1 MFFDPSYMLL
11 VMLPTLIIS
20 GLAQWYLRS
29 TYSKWGDT
37 ANSNNFSGS
46 ETARHIMRYANLN
59 VGLETTPQELGDHFD
74 PSTEI
79 VRMSPGVAQRPSV
92 ASMAIVA
99 HELGHAQQ
107 HQDKS
112 PLMAARNFLVP
123 AVQFSPTIS
132 YVLILAG
139 LFLGIAGLAWA
150 GIAFFGL
157 SVLFMILTLPVE
169 FDASRRGMKL
179 LEESGLTR
187 TAEDAKGARQVL
199 TAAAFTYIAAAI
211 SSVLTLLYYV
221 SLVRRRD

>member
-1 MFFDPSYMLL
+1 MFFDSTYMLM

-20 GLAQWYLRS
+20 GLAQWYLRN
-29 TYSKWGDT
+29 TYSKWSNT
-37 ANSNNFSGS
+37 ANSNNFAGA
-46 ETARHIMRYANLN
+46 ETARHIMRHANLN
-59 VGLETTPQELGDHFD
+59 VSLETTPQELGDHFD
-74 PSTEI
+74 PSSEI

-99 HELGHAQQ
+99 HELGHVQQ
-107 HQDKS
+107 HQEKS
-112 PLMAARNFLVP
+112 PLMTARNFLVP

-179 LEESGLTR
+179 LEEAGLTR
-187 TAEDAKGARQVL
+187 TAEDTKGARQVL

-221 SLVRRRD
+221 SLVSRRD

>member
-46 ETARHIMRYANLN
+46 ETARHIMRYANLD

-150 GIAFFGL
+150 GIGFFGL

-187 TAEDAKGARQVL
+187 TEEDTKGARQVL

-221 SLVRRRD
+221 SLVSRRD

>member
-46 ETARHIMRYANLN
+46 ETARHIMRYANLD

-150 GIAFFGL
+150 GIGFFGL

-187 TAEDAKGARQVL
+187 TEADTKGARQVL

-221 SLVRRRD
+221 SLVSRRD

>member
-20 GLAQWYLRS
+20 GLAQWYLRT

-37 ANSNNFSGS
+37 PNSSNFSGA

-59 VGLETTPQELGDHFD
+59 VSLETTPQELGDHFD
-74 PSTEI
+74 PSSGI

-112 PLMAARNFLVP
+112 PLMTARNFLVP

-139 LFLGIAGLAWA
+139 LFLNIAGLAWV

-169 FDASRRGMKL
+169 FDASRRGLKL

-187 TAEDAKGARQVL
+187 TADDTKGARQVL

-211 SSVLTLLYYV
+211 SSVLTMLYYV
-221 SLVRRRD
+221 SLVSRRD